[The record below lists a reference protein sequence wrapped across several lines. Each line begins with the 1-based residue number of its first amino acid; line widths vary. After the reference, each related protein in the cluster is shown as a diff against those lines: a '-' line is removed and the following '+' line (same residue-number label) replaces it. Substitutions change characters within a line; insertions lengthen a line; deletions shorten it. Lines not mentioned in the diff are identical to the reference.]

1 MDSMREM
8 EDGERRHLLAQFLRT
23 RRERLAP
30 GDVGLAAG
38 ARRRTPG
45 LRREEVALLA
55 GMGAS
60 WYTSLEQGRDV
71 HPSEQ
76 VLESLARTLRLTA
89 DERRYL
95 LTLAL
100 RHEPAETAP
109 PDAEELSPALRRLV
123 ESLDPHPAY
132 ILGRRWDA
140 LAWNR
145 AAALVFSLDTPMQ
158 PHSRNMLWRIFTN
171 PRLREH
177 NPDWERVARFIVA
190 QFRSDYARYPGD
202 PRFATLI
209 ADLRRVCP
217 EFAVWWSQHDVSGRP
232 DCHKHIHHATLGVLD
247 FEQVTMQPD
256 THPDLKIVILSA
268 EPATAALLQRHL
280 QREMSVS
287 AGLPASSA

>member
-1 MDSMREM
+1 MDITGEM

-30 GDVGLAAG
+30 GDVGLPVG

-109 PDAEELSPALRRLV
+109 DAEELSPALRRLV

-132 ILGRRWDA
+132 IMGRRWDA

-145 AAALVFSLDTPMQ
+145 AAALVFSMDALTP

-177 NPDWERVARFIVA
+177 NPNWERVARFTVA

-209 ADLRRVCP
+209 ADLRRACP

-232 DCHKHIHHATLGVLD
+232 DCHKHIRHATLGTLD

-268 EPATAALLQRHL
+268 EPTTAALLQRHL
-280 QREMSVS
+280 RHETSVS
-287 AGLPASSA
+287 AAMPVNSA